1 MFAPQNNSMKK
12 LLLILILFCSKGA
25 FAQGDFTRIYHPI
38 INEAELAIVDTNYF
52 EALDFYKE
60 AFANIKK
67 PFAKDYYNAAICAAM
82 TGKLSLTFDYLEK
95 IVEKGFPS
103 DSLRKDVFFHYVA
116 DTCKRWNNFEKQ
128 MKLVKPEINWE
139 IRDSLKSYYA
149 LISKLPQTPLTPELK
164 EYYKKTSEISKVVY
178 RNDSIFK
185 RSNIKLSVA
194 DSLFF
199 FGNLPE
205 KLQKQRDSIQKIDD
219 LIATKN
225 TKIAFQKTLDLIETN
240 GFPDETMIG
249 LSGFDARFSRPYRNF
264 VVYEQDF
271 NLSMLDKNLI
281 INILGNSSSTHRKD
295 ILPILIQAIRDG
307 KLIPHHIN
315 RIDFSIF
322 NTTSKNFEN
331 DFNYFTMGRVQ
342 VLQLQ
347 LESNLVCENAKGIEN
362 RKFWKKEHFGNYSEQ
377 EINEK
382 RQDIGLEKLADAY
395 KKAFFKA
402 NPTPFIIN
410 GGRFQKELSYIS
422 SCEILEKVTKESM
435 IVR

>member
-1 MFAPQNNSMKK
+1 MKK
-12 LLLILILFCSKGA
+12 LLLFLFLFTTFGGKGA
-25 FAQGDFTRIYHPI
+25 FAQDDFTRIYHPI
-38 INEAELAIVDTNYF
+38 INEAELAIVDTNYY

-60 AFANIKK
+60 AFANVKK

-95 IVEKGFPS
+95 IVEKGYPS

-116 DTCKRWNNFEKQ
+116 DTCKRWGDFEKQ
-128 MKLVKPEINWE
+128 MRLVKPNINWE
-139 IRDSLKSYYA
+139 IRDSLKVLYA
-149 LISKLPQTPLTPELK
+149 LAIKENYTPLTPELRK
-164 EYYKKTSEISKVVY
+164 YYKEKYNVKADTVEGKPI
-178 RNDSIFK
+178 IFQI
-185 RSNIKLSVA
+185 RFPT
-194 DSLFF
+194 DSLIFDSRM
-199 FGNLPE
+199 PKE
-205 KLQKQRDSIQKIDD
+205 IKKQQDSIQKINNNKYSTN
-219 LIATKN
+219 IKT
-225 TKIAFQKTLDLIETN
+225 AFQKTVNLIEMN

-249 LSGFDARFSRPYRNF
+249 LTGFDARFSRPYRNF

-281 INILGNSSSTHRKD
+281 INILGSSPFTYGKE

-307 KLIPHHIN
+307 KLIPHQIN
-315 RIDFSIF
+315 RINFSIF
-322 NTTSKNFEN
+322 NTNTKNFEN
-331 DFNYFTMGRVQ
+331 KLSYYGMGKVQ

-362 RKFWKKEHFGNYSEQ
+362 KKFWKKEKIIDYSEA

-382 RQDIGLEKLADAY
+382 RQDIGIEKLADAY

-410 GGRFQKELSYIS
+410 GGSYQKELSYIS
-422 SCEILEKVTKESM
+422 SCEVLEKMIKESI